1 MNWYKNEKLL
11 TFIGGATAAVVG
23 TKILKAKKTRELCV
37 KGLAWGITAKNNAE
51 AAVQSIK
58 EDAEDICHD
67 AREQAAMA
75 EDAKTE
81 DADK

>member
-11 TFIGGATAAVVG
+11 TFIGGAAAAVVG

-37 KGLAWGITAKNNAE
+37 KGLACGITAKNNAE